1 MKTCLQFSGGKDSL
15 ACLYMMREHWDDLI
29 VAWLNT
35 GAAYPEMIEY
45 MAMWKERLPNFVE
58 IKSDQP
64 RNIAEFG
71 WPADVVPINSTSL
84 GQTATGNT
92 GPLIQPYLSC
102 CAVNVWVPLHQA
114 MLNMGIECVIK
125 GQRLE
130 DGRKSI
136 VRSGD
141 TVDGIRFWHP
151 IENWTTEQVFDYL
164 DEMQADLPPGY
175 YLGEKTGRDCWDCTA
190 YLDENK
196 VRIENLP
203 EERKAE
209 VKRRLGLIGKA
220 IREQWHEVI

>member
-1 MKTCLQFSGGKDSL
+1 
-15 ACLYMMREHWDDLI
+15 MRERWDSLI

-58 IKSDQP
+58 IKTDQP

-84 GQTATGNT
+84 GKTATGND

-102 CAVNVWVPLHQA
+102 CAANVWLPLHKA
-114 MLNMGIECVIK
+114 MLDMGIECVIK
-125 GQRLE
+125 GQRIE
-130 DGRKSI
+130 DARKSI
-136 VRSGD
+136 VRNGD
-141 TVDGIRFWHP
+141 TVDGILFLQP
-151 IENWTTEQVFDYL
+151 IEKWTTEQVFDYL
-164 DEMQADLPPGY
+164 DEVNADFPPGY
-175 YLGEKTGRDCWDCTA
+175 GLGEKTGRDCWDCTA

-209 VKRRLGLIGKA
+209 VKRRLGLIGDA
-220 IREQWHEVI
+220 IRQQWHEVI